1 MTSRTASSRNSGLNT
16 LLARLTTWPLIR
28 VEGLYPLSEKR
39 GAPHLPGPYTLEQL
53 AQDTLEVIEAAGLTD
68 YVLVGHSMGGK
79 VALLVAATHPKGL
92 AGLVLVGSGP
102 AKPAAEITPEYR
114 AGLSH
119 AYDSNETAAGARD
132 TVLSATALTEELK
145 AQVVTDSRA
154 SAPGART
161 EWPLNGIAQDITSQ
175 TKQIDVPVL

>member
-1 MTSRTASSRNSGLNT
+1 
-16 LLARLTTWPLIR
+16 
-28 VEGLYPLSEKR
+28 
-39 GAPHLPGPYTLEQL
+39 
-53 AQDTLEVIEAAGLTD
+53 
-68 YVLVGHSMGGK
+68 MGGK
-79 VALLVAATHPKGL
+79 VAQLVAATHPKGL

-102 AKPAAEITPEYR
+102 AKPAAEVTPEYR

-132 TVLSATALTEELK
+132 TVLTATALTEELK

-161 EWPLNGIAQDITSQ
+161 EWPLHGIAQDITSR
-175 TKQIDVPVL
+175 TKQIDVPVLVIAGEEDQVEPTELLRQNLLPYLANAQFDVISATGHLIPLEAPDRLTALITAFTAAAE